1 MHNFV
6 LTAGH
11 ECRLHN
17 NRRHIRLHNNRRL
30 IRPHN
35 NRLHIRPHSNR
46 LHIRPHSNSP
56 HIKAPIRLHSNPLI
70 RRATNNTLL
79 LGKTGR
85 YGTR

>member
-1 MHNFV
+1 MLNFV

-17 NRRHIRLHNNRRL
+17 NRLH

-35 NRLHIRPHSNR
+35 NRPHIRPHSNR
-46 LHIRPHSNSP
+46 LHIRPHSNRRS
-56 HIKAPIRLHSNPLI
+56 PLI